1 MENQTTKMNRK
12 VGVTFYIASIALLLT
27 LGQFGWQIYTTRTQN
42 APIIFWQIDDDKK
55 IIEIGEYLDSI
66 SPQFITTVTA
76 LAEENNVPSW
86 GCGPSSYAL
95 AKVLNQKFFDNEL
108 PIGATYHGNTHE
120 IVERFSF
127 AFQNQESKKDQH
139 MVDHAWLEIYF
150 DNRFMYIDPTIG
162 QFGNYDKIVYE
173 VFNVGDPEVQ
183 TIMLQK
189 YGLADIRLKTLVQK
203 VVNRV
208 PASQEPYPGI
218 TIDPSMIDYYL
229 QSVKERDE
237 VDHGGEPVE
246 WHAWIAT
253 ILARFS

>member
-1 MENQTTKMNRK
+1 MENQTKKINRK
-12 VGVTFYIASIALLLT
+12 IVATFCIACFTLLLT
-27 LGQFGWQIYTTRTQN
+27 LGQLGWQIYTTATHN
-42 APIIFWQIDDDKK
+42 KSIIFWKNDDDKK
-55 IIEIGEYLDSI
+55 IQEIGAYLDNI
-66 SPQFITTVTA
+66 SPEFIATVKA
-76 LAEENNVPSW
+76 LSQENNIPSW

-95 AKVLNQKFFDNEL
+95 AKILNQKFFNNEL

-127 AFQNQESKKDQH
+127 AFQNPESKKDQH

-173 VFNVGDPEVQ
+173 VFKVGDPEVQ

-189 YGLADIRLKTLVQK
+189 YGLADIRLKVLVQK

-208 PASQEPYPGI
+208 PPSQEPYPGM

-229 QSVKERDE
+229 QSVQERDQ
-237 VDHGGEPVE
+237 VDHGDEPAG
-246 WHAWIAT
+246 WQAWIAT
-253 ILARFS
+253 LLSLFA